1 MYERIRN
8 LREDHDLKQEDIA
21 RLLHCTQACSP
32 IMRPA
37 SGISQRRCFAH
48 WRTSTT
54 SASTICWGRPAG
66 KNRTQN
72 SIRPRQAVCLPG
84 TFPYRVRRR
93 APSAGYFSRCA
104 CLLHIFSS
112 PEYDGMSGKAQNS
125 ISEVTSMCNNNGLC
139 GCLNNNWWWIVI
151 LILLLCNCGGWNGCE
166 SNNNNGCG
174 CGC

>member
-1 MYERIRN
+1 MNAFGICGRIMTLSR
-8 LREDHDLKQEDIA
+8 RISRGCFTA
-21 RLLHCTQACSP
+21 PRLATP
-32 IMRPA
+32 ITRPA
-37 SGISQRRCFAH
+37 SGTSQRRCFAH

-84 TFPYRVRRR
+84 TFPHRVRRR

-104 CLLHIFSS
+104 CPLHIFSS

-166 SNNNNGCG
+166 NNNNGCG